1 MRTQKWNCVFAPD
14 GNWTKMQIGENTWF
28 NRSRPEKMRTMSTIN
43 SLWQYAQRHSVER
56 PFPSKFDT
64 TTKITVYKMRPRAN
78 RKSDGTAF
86 GQKIQQKKKKRM
98 KNVSSYKREW
108 ERFKR
113 KNVTLRWSF
122 PWSWDQDLERDMSCL
137 MRQEKASLN
146 TRYGEFFAEITDNV
160 HSHPSGYNF
169 ECRRE
174 TAITF
179 TFYHFHRVES
189 RRSRMCGRHFGLE
202 GEIEREKER

>member
-1 MRTQKWNCVFAPD
+1 MELRFCTRWKLNQN
-14 GNWTKMQIGENTWF
+14 
-28 NRSRPEKMRTMSTIN
+28 
-43 SLWQYAQRHSVER
+43 
-56 PFPSKFDT
+56 
-64 TTKITVYKMRPRAN
+64 AN
-78 RKSDGTAF
+78 RRKHLIQSFSPGKNANDVNDKFLVAIRATSFCWAAISIEIRHNDQNHSLQNAPSSEPKIRRNSIRSKDTAE
-86 GQKIQQKKKKRM
+86 KKKRM